1 MLSDKDKFNAIVLYD
16 VLTELYTPNKAEN
29 AVISKLYTT
38 VDRLTDEVVNEM
50 ESIREKEEY
59 KPLYESLLKELSK
72 LA

>member
-1 MLSDKDKFNAIVLYD
+1 MLSNKDKFNAIVLYD
-16 VLTELYTPNKAEN
+16 VLTELYTSEN
-29 AVISKLYTT
+29 AVISKLYIT

-59 KPLYESLLKELSK
+59 KPLYESMLKELSK